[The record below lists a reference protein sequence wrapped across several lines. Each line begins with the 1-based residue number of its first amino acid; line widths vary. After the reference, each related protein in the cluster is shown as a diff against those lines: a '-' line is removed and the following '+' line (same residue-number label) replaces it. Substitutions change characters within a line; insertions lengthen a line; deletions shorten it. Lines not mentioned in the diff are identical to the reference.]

1 MKPIKQGSTS
11 SSSLSPANSNHTY
24 MTETLH
30 NGHRAFCPHHYN
42 KDEIYRIPPV
52 LVGNCRSL
60 ELHVPLNK
68 NRLVDQAN
76 PLLILIILL

>member
-42 KDEIYRIPPV
+42 KDEIDRIPPI

-68 NRLVDQAN
+68 DRLVDQAN